1 MVKKSSTS
9 GVASPPPA
17 EKSPNYADNLKA
29 LNQIL
34 LDETMVRRK
43 QVNDLHARLDRLSL
57 ASDLE
62 RGVTR
67 LVISSRLA
75 EFAAEMAAAKEKEKE
90 NDLLISRL
98 KLETAMG
105 DDNSIKKAL
114 KEAILDRNSALLKLE
129 ETGLQVVMAVS
140 TGREIIAKLRS
151 DLEERKAQIL
161 ALEADNASMVERI
174 GSMEKAPRS
183 ANDQLQLIKGEKG
196 EIEKDLERA
205 ILESDA
211 CKRDLNAMPTA
222 LQKTDGSQVSID
234 AFDDNMVKMQH
245 DFEDKTKGFIL
256 SSDQCKMEEVREERG
271 ILETEIANLQGRES
285 ELQATGQE
293 KIALEEKLRLAE
305 EPLMKSSESL
315 GFVTGEKDYLKKAL
329 DRAILER
336 DSNQRNA
343 TVTGEAEKLPMEID
357 SSGNE
362 KKILQLDS
370 EGQIGDHV
378 KEVDSTVNS
387 LKKIIEEK
395 DAIDGSRAME
405 EDEIAELQR
414 AMADCPCC
422 FSALQ
427 DLCRTNTE
435 SNARLQSQND
445 PRGLDLDKA
454 AVNGPRVQME
464 KDDDHGELREMKA
477 FPESL
482 MAENKDSKK
491 NLYSPSGRR
500 LTLDERS
507 RALTEKYELA
517 YNLINGAMKL
527 SFAIEDLEENAKRKR
542 LGLDYDSDDTT
553 ENISRE
559 LVLFKMIFRRK
570 MAMIHD
576 MRQELELLRDAVAEA
591 KNKGGMRTWL
601 YPAAATLLAAISL
614 AYAAKR

>member
-17 EKSPNYADNLKA
+17 EKSPNYAENLKA

-43 QVNDLHARLDRLSL
+43 EVNDLHARLDLLSL

-98 KLETAMG
+98 KLETAML
-105 DDNSIKKAL
+105 DDNSIEHAL

-129 ETGLQVVMAVS
+129 ETELQVVTAVS

-174 GSMEKAPRS
+174 G
-183 ANDQLQLIKGEKG
+183 LQLIKGEKG

-234 AFDDNMVKMQH
+234 AFDENMVKMQH

-271 ILETEIANLQGRES
+271 ILETEIANLQGRE
-285 ELQATGQE
+285 

-315 GFVTGEKDYLKKAL
+315 GFVTGEKDCLKKAL

-343 TVTGEAEKLPMEID
+343 TVTGEAEKLTMEID

-362 KKILQLDS
+362 KKILQLDN

-405 EDEIAELQR
+405 EDE
-414 AMADCPCC
+414 MADCPCC
-422 FSALQ
+422 FSAHQ
-427 DLCRTNTE
+427 DLCGANTE

-454 AVNGPRVQME
+454 EVNGPRGQME

-491 NLYSPSGRR
+491 NLYSPSGRK
-500 LTLDERS
+500 LSLDERS

-527 SFAIEDLEENAKRKR
+527 SFAIEDLEENANRKR
-542 LGLDYDSDDTT
+542 LGLDYDSDEAT

-559 LVLFKMIFRRK
+559 LAVFKMTFRRK

-576 MRQELELLRDAVAEA
+576 MHQELELLRDAVAEA

>member
-1 MVKKSSTS
+1 M
-9 GVASPPPA
+9 
-17 EKSPNYADNLKA
+17 
-29 LNQIL
+29 
-34 LDETMVRRK
+34 
-43 QVNDLHARLDRLSL
+43 NDLHARLDRLSL

-75 EFAAEMAAAKEKEKE
+75 EFAAKMAAAKEKEKE
-90 NDLLISRL
+90 NDLLISPL
-98 KLETAMG
+98 KLEAATG
-105 DDNSIKKAL
+105 DDNSIKQAL
-114 KEAILDRNSALLKLE
+114 NEAILERNSALMKLE
-129 ETGLQVVMAVS
+129 ETELQVVTAVS

-161 ALEADNASMVERI
+161 ALEADKASMVERI

-183 ANDQLQLIKGEKG
+183 ANGQLPLIKGEKS
-196 EIEKDLERA
+196 EIERDLERA

-234 AFDDNMVKMQH
+234 AFDEKMVKMQH

-271 ILETEIANLQGRES
+271 ILETEIAYLQGRES
-285 ELQATGQE
+285 ELQATRQE

-315 GFVTGEKDYLKKAL
+315 GFVTGEKDYLKKAVN
-329 DRAILER
+329 RAILER

-343 TVTGEAEKLPMEID
+343 TVTEEAEKLKREVD

-362 KKILQLDS
+362 KKILQLDN

-395 DAIDGSRAME
+395 DAIDGSRAMQ
-405 EDEIAELQR
+405 EDEITELQR
-414 AMADCPCC
+414 AMADLRSC
-422 FSALQ
+422 FPALQ
-427 DLCRTNTE
+427 DFCGTNTE
-435 SNARLQSQND
+435 SNARLQSQNA

-454 AVNGPRVQME
+454 EVNGPRVQME
-464 KDDDHGELREMKA
+464 KDDVHGKLPEMKA
-477 FPESL
+477 LPESL
-482 MAENKDSKK
+482 MAENKDLKK
-491 NLYSPSGRR
+491 DLYSPSGRR
-500 LTLDERS
+500 LSLDERS
-507 RALTEKYELA
+507 RAAAAKYERA
-517 YNLINGAMKL
+517 FNLLHGTMKL
-527 SFAIEDLEENAKRKR
+527 SVAIQDCEENALRQR
-542 LGLDYDSDDTT
+542 LGLDYDSDETI
-553 ENISRE
+553 ESISRE
-559 LVLFKMIFRRK
+559 LVVIKMVFKRK
-570 MAMIHD
+570 MALIRN
-576 MRQELELLRDAVAEA
+576 MRQELELLRDAMAEA

-601 YPAAATLLAAISL
+601 YPVAATLLAAISL

>member
-9 GVASPPPA
+9 GVASSPPA

-29 LNQIL
+29 LNRIL
-34 LDETMVRRK
+34 LDEMMMRRK

-105 DDNSIKKAL
+105 DDNSIKQAL
-114 KEAILDRNSALLKLE
+114 NEAILDRNSALLKLE
-129 ETGLQVVMAVS
+129 ETQLQVVMAVS

-174 GSMEKAPRS
+174 GSMKKAPRS

-234 AFDDNMVKMQH
+234 AFDENMVKMQH
-245 DFEDKTKGFIL
+245 DFEDKSKGFIL

-343 TVTGEAEKLPMEID
+343 AVTGEAEKLTMEID

-362 KKILQLDS
+362 KKILQLDN

-395 DAIDGSRAME
+395 NAIDGSRAME
-405 EDEIAELQR
+405 EDE
-414 AMADCPCC
+414 MADCPCC
-422 FSALQ
+422 FSAHQ
-427 DLCRTNTE
+427 DLCGANTE

-445 PRGLDLDKA
+445 PRGLDPDKA
-454 AVNGPRVQME
+454 EVNGPRGQME

-500 LTLDERS
+500 LSLDERS

-517 YNLINGAMKL
+517 YNLINGVMKL
-527 SFAIEDLEENAKRKR
+527 SFAIEDLEENANRKR
-542 LGLDYDSDDTT
+542 HGLDYDSDETT

-559 LVLFKMIFRRK
+559 LAVFKMTFRRK
-570 MAMIHD
+570 MAMIHN
-576 MRQELELLRDAVAEA
+576 MSQELELLREAVAEA